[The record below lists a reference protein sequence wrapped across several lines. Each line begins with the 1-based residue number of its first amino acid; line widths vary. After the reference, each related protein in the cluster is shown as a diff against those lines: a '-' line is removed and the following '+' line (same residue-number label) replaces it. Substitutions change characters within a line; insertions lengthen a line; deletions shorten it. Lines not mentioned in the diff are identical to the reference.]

1 MIPECA
7 WCVLSMLNLVIIS
20 DAGAGQGSG
29 RRMERPREHW
39 AIFWVEKRSPV
50 FSSDLLLNHPVAF
63 QKAAAGRSWW
73 VSLSSF
79 HPVCLWVSQILQIPV
94 ACRYTTFTVPC
105 TEKRSETGRACGRLL
120 VRVLQRFIFH
130 CLIKNIF
137 ENIFALCKNLTL
149 PSWLEITPRSSQHIP
164 QKSFCDYVRMSKVL
178 L

>member
-1 MIPECA
+1 
-7 WCVLSMLNLVIIS
+7 MLNLVIIS

-50 FSSDLLLNHPVAF
+50 FSSDSLLNHPVAF

-130 CLIKNIF
+130 CLIKISLK
-137 ENIFALCKNLTL
+137 ISLHCVRIWLCPHDWKLHHAVHSTF
-149 PSWLEITPRSSQHIP
+149 PRSLSVITCGCQKCCCRW
-164 QKSFCDYVRMSKVL
+164 QKSVCC
-178 L
+178 